1 MSKAIEL
8 CGISKVYEVYRARDG
23 HSRSLSLLR
32 YFRREKAYIPAV
44 QDVSFSIDAGEVVGF
59 LGGNGAGK
67 TTTLKMLSG
76 IIRPSGGHLSVLGY
90 DPFKRR
96 AEFLKSIALVMG
108 QKQQLTWDLPPL
120 ESFHLHGAIYDI
132 PAVECRRRIDELC
145 ALLSAGDIIRRPV
158 RKLSLGERMKCEL
171 ILSLLHR
178 PSVLFLDEPTIGL
191 DLEMQVAIR
200 KFLGDYN
207 KQFGATII
215 LTSHYMA
222 DIEALANR
230 IIVLDRGHVV
240 FDGGRQA
247 LVKAH
252 VNERRVSLRFSCAV
266 SGEDLSAYGE
276 LINLDSESAELL
288 VPEGQFASTVAQLLA
303 SFPVT
308 DISIQNPSLEQAFPR
323 LLLPKEHA

>member
-8 CGISKVYEVYRARDG
+8 CGISKVYEVYRARDDQ
-23 HSRSLSLLR
+23 SRSLLR
-32 YFRREKAYIPAV
+32 YFRREKTYVPAV
-44 QDVSFSIDAGEVVGF
+44 TDVSFSIDAGEVVGF

-76 IIRPSGGHLSVLGY
+76 IVRPSGGHLSVLGH

-108 QKQQLTWDLPPL
+108 QKQQLTWDLPAL
-120 ESFHLHGAIYDI
+120 ESFHLHGALYDI
-132 PAVECRRRIDELC
+132 APVECRRRIDELC
-145 ALLSAGDIIRRPV
+145 QLLSAGDIIRRPV

-178 PSVLFLDEPTIGL
+178 PSILFLDEPTIGL

-200 KFLGDYN
+200 KFLLEYN
-207 KQFGATII
+207 RESGATII

-230 IIVLDRGHVV
+230 VIVLDQGRVV
-240 FDGGRQA
+240 FDGARQA

-252 VNERRVSLRFSCAV
+252 VNERQVSLRFSSQV
-266 SGEDLSAYGE
+266 GSDELSVYGT
-276 LINLDSESAELL
+276 LLSLDSDSAELL
-288 VPEGQFASTVAQLLA
+288 VPEEQFADTVGQLLA
-303 SFPVT
+303 NFPVT
-308 DISIQNPSLEQAFPR
+308 DISIQTPSLEQAFPR

>member
-23 HSRSLSLLR
+23 HSRSLLG

-44 QDVSFSIDAGEVVGF
+44 QDVSFSIEAGEVVGF

-76 IIRPSGGHLSVLGY
+76 IVRPSAGHLSVLGH

-108 QKQQLTWDLPPL
+108 QKQQLTWDLPAL
-120 ESFHLHGAIYDI
+120 ESFHLHGAIYGI
-132 PAVECRRRIDELC
+132 SPAECRSRIDELC
-145 ALLSAGDIIRRPV
+145 KLLSADDIIRRPV

-200 KFLGDYN
+200 EFLAHYN
-207 KQFGATII
+207 REFGATII

-230 IIVLDRGHVV
+230 VIVLDHGQVV
-240 FDGGRQA
+240 FDGGRHA

-252 VNERRVSLRFSCAV
+252 VNERRVSLRFSRPV
-266 SGEDLSAYGE
+266 EGEELATYGK
-276 LINLDSESAELL
+276 LINLDAESAELL
-288 VPEGQFASTVAQLLA
+288 VAEEQFSNTLAHLLTR
-303 SFPVT
+303 FPVT
-308 DISIQNPSLEQAFPR
+308 DISIQTPSLEQAFPR